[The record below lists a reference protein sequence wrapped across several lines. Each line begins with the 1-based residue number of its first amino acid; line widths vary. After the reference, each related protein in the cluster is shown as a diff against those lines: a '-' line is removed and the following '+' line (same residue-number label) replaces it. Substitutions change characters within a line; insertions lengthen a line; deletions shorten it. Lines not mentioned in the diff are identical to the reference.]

1 MFYLILIKFKL
12 IKALLDLN
20 KIRLLIII
28 FFALTAYN
36 SLAQMVNSDLQLN
49 PLSLSPTGYEY
60 FKDEEEQQ
68 SMNLI
73 NPFYEEVYQLN
84 QIETAIEE
92 NYRKRFGKKLKLQG
106 YEIFANRFFQNNR
119 YGFGAH
125 DNYILGPGDS
135 LNIILQGGKQ
145 SIKRSK
151 VTRDGNLIFDFFPPI
166 AVSGKTLGEVRF
178 EIENAVK
185 ATLIET
191 EVYVTLNKIR
201 NISINIVGEVVSP
214 GMISISGL
222 STVVDGLMRVGGI
235 KKTGSLRNIQIIHDN
250 KTENLDLYPIIFSS
264 APSSYKNLYLQ
275 DGMSIVVPPIKKT
288 ASIIAK

>member
-1 MFYLILIKFKL
+1 
-12 IKALLDLN
+12 N

-185 ATLIET
+185 AT
-191 EVYVTLNKIR
+191 
-201 NISINIVGEVVSP
+201 
-214 GMISISGL
+214 
-222 STVVDGLMRVGGI
+222 
-235 KKTGSLRNIQIIHDN
+235 
-250 KTENLDLYPIIFSS
+250 
-264 APSSYKNLYLQ
+264 
-275 DGMSIVVPPIKKT
+275 
-288 ASIIAK
+288 

>member
-1 MFYLILIKFKL
+1 
-12 IKALLDLN
+12 
-20 KIRLLIII
+20 
-28 FFALTAYN
+28 
-36 SLAQMVNSDLQLN
+36 
-49 PLSLSPTGYEY
+49 
-60 FKDEEEQQ
+60 
-68 SMNLI
+68 
-73 NPFYEEVYQLN
+73 YEEVYQLN

-288 ASIIAK
+288 ASIIGEISREGIFELSEQDQTIFDFINIAGG